1 MNETMS
7 EAQLLW
13 LVADKAE
20 QCAAHDIGLAVLL
33 RRLAAVSSGNG
44 KDHPGKIVMV
54 AESAERSAA
63 SLLAFITSIRMRAVA
78 LEAQSRQQQTKIN
91 ATAQR
96 IANNEML
103 AGTVETAGVQ
113 AADLGG
119 DGRDVDRPGRGN
131 ARDPTGRRPFS
142 AATTASARSDCPGTT
157 ASLTRGR
164 PSRRQPSPRR
174 TCRHCAVIPAARILR
189 RHAHRRERDARV
201 PGEDAGSQAERRQRR
216 GEGRRG
222 YVPVRLPPARAAG
235 RVVTPAPRPSPR
247 PRSQAEGTGAVG
259 VCGWPLAWDVPD
271 RRPSPDSRSSGPTVE
286 SGKFTA

>member
-13 LVADKAE
+13 LVADMAE
-20 QCAAHDIGLAVLL
+20 QCAAHDTGLAVLL
-33 RRLAAVSSGNG
+33 RALAAVSGGNG
-44 KDHPGKIVMV
+44 KDQVDKVVKV

-63 SLLAFITSIRMRAVA
+63 SLRGFITSTRMRAVA

-103 AGTVETAGVQ
+103 AGSVETAGVQ

-119 DGRDVDRPGRGN
+119 DGRDVDRPGRAN

-142 AATTASARSDCPGTT
+142 AATTASTSSGCPGTT

-164 PSRRQPSPRR
+164 PSRRQPSPPTDLSSLCRVSRSPHSSPPCLQPRARCPCTWRR
-174 TCRHCAVIPAARILR
+174 
-189 RHAHRRERDARV
+189 RRE
-201 PGEDAGSQAERRQRR
+201 
-216 GEGRRG
+216 
-222 YVPVRLPPARAAG
+222 
-235 RVVTPAPRPSPR
+235 
-247 PRSQAEGTGAVG
+247 
-259 VCGWPLAWDVPD
+259 
-271 RRPSPDSRSSGPTVE
+271 SG
-286 SGKFTA
+286 